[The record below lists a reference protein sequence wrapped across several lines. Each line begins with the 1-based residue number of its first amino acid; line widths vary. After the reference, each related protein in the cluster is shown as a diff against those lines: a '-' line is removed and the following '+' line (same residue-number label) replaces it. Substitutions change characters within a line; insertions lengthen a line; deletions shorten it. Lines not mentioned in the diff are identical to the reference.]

1 MISFSVAFDPNKGI
15 GLNGSLPWHIKEEL
29 KLFKANTMGH
39 AIIMGRTTYEGLP
52 RKLVGRKIVVVTRD
66 SSYSVDDPDCMVV
79 NDLEEYLKE
88 HVNDDEEIIVC
99 GGATIYKQS
108 YQYASK
114 AYVSFVKKEYET
126 DTKFN
131 EFNLDEWKVTSEV
144 EYEEFIYRE
153 LERKN

>member
-39 AIIMGRTTYEGLP
+39 TIIMGRTTYEGLP

-88 HVNDDEEIIVC
+88 HANDDEEIIVC

-108 YQYASK
+108 YKYASK